1 MYFARIKLELV
12 SSIPAVKDKRIH
24 TFLKVA
30 ICMNIEIGNDTD
42 FSHPY
47 PAYAARMVDL
57 KKIYT
62 RFFDQTTYRLYS

>member
-1 MYFARIKLELV
+1 MYFSRTHQLDLV

-42 FSHPY
+42 FSQPF
-47 PAYAARMVDL
+47 PAYVARMVD
-57 KKIYT
+57 
-62 RFFDQTTYRLYS
+62 